1 MEKGYTITK
10 AGRQLIAASLA
21 TGTPIVWTGVL
32 MGEGVR
38 TEDSPEL
45 ADMEQLIQPVAAG
58 TSTTPEYKKDRVS
71 MIVEY
76 RSDLNGG
83 IGRGFY
89 VSEFGVYAKLQG
101 EEEEEVLFVYATQG
115 DYPVWV
121 GAFDDGA
128 RDIRRWPLSIVI
140 GAGLSV
146 DIGYSPQAF
155 MTAEDINDYTEFILL
170 PILLERADM
179 RIKAHNVDPDAH
191 AGTSL
196 ELQRLK
202 AQVGRLELQMGSGIT
217 KNPWTVSF
225 ENLDDVE
232 IDGVWNRARGA
243 VCFGAAS

>member
-10 AGRQLIAASLA
+10 KGRELIAASLA
-21 TGTPIVWTGVL
+21 TGTPIVWTGIL
-32 MGEGVR
+32 MGEGTR
-38 TEDSPEL
+38 TEESPEL
-45 ADMEQLIQPVAAG
+45 ADMESLIQPVAAG

-89 VSEFGVYAKLQG
+89 VSEFGVYAKLRG
-101 EEEEEVLFVYATQG
+101 EDEEEVLFVYATQG

-121 GAFDDGA
+121 GAFEDGA

-155 MTAEDINDYTEFILL
+155 MTAEDINDYTEYTLRPL
-170 PILLERADM
+170 LLEHADE
-179 RIKAHNVDPDAH
+179 RIAQHNVNPDAH
-191 AGTSL
+191 AGTQR

-202 AQVGRLELQMGSGIT
+202 ATVGRLELQMGSGIT
-217 KNPWTVSF
+217 KNPFTVSF
-225 ENLDDVE
+225 EDLDAVE
-232 IDGVWNRARGA
+232 IEGVWNKTRGA
-243 VCFGAAS
+243 VCFGAQS